1 MKKKE
6 ILDEIEKD
14 ILENKRDGVIE
25 PEKVDILENKT
36 TADIIIPGE
45 LTSRYESDEI
55 KSEDNKKFV
64 DEETGEILED
74 TVPAEVEIKKD
85 DNEERKLITIAEI
98 KGVGTTTVKKLQEI
112 GIDNIADLAIAN
124 ASSIHEKLAS
134 SKHSRA
140 FCEELVVYADKYL
153 YESGILDKPLRSC
166 KEMKNQPPR
175 ERFST
180 GDEKIDEWFGGGIE
194 SKSVTEFYGRF
205 KSGKTQICYST
216 AVCTAASGKK
226 VMYVDTEN
234 TFDPMRVEEICHVKG
249 YDVDTVEENILVMQ
263 PQAAALLTKNMQL
276 LGKHIKENNI
286 KLVIVD
292 SIIALHRAEFHGRG
306 TLADRQQ
313 KLGEIIS
320 FLVKGARNYDV
331 GVMITNQVLD
341 SPDPFNPGVKPTG
354 GNIIGHGSTH
364 RIYMKSQGQSNAASN
379 TNNLSTMLMEDSPN
393 YARSELTIQLG
404 KFGVRWVDPSKPI
417 PKA

>member
-14 ILENKRDGVIE
+14 IIENKNKEEEQQLEPGDISINIIDESVIE
-25 PEKVDILENKT
+25 NKDSEN
-36 TADIIIPGE
+36 
-45 LTSRYESDEI
+45 
-55 KSEDNKKFV
+55 NKKFV
-64 DEETGEILED
+64 DEETGETLQD
-74 TVPAEVEIKKD
+74 TVPTEVEIKKD

-234 TFDPMRVEEICHVKG
+234 TFDPMRVEEICKVKG
-249 YDVDTVEENILVMQ
+249 YEVDTVEENILVMQ
-263 PQAAALLTKNMQL
+263 PQASALLTKNMQL

-404 KFGVRWVDPSKPI
+404 KWGVRWIDPSKPI

>member
-234 TFDPMRVEEICHVKG
+234 TFDPMRVEEICKVKG

>member
-6 ILDEIEKD
+6 ILDEIEK
-14 ILENKRDGVIE
+14 
-25 PEKVDILENKT
+25 DILENKT

-234 TFDPMRVEEICHVKG
+234 TFDPMRVEEICKVKG

-404 KFGVRWVDPSKPI
+404 KWGVRWIDPSKPI

>member
-6 ILDEIEKD
+6 ILDEIEK
-14 ILENKRDGVIE
+14 
-25 PEKVDILENKT
+25 DILENKT

-55 KSEDNKKFV
+55 KSEDNNKKEEDVIASKNKKFV

-74 TVPAEVEIKKD
+74 TVPTEVEIKKGD
-85 DNEERKLITIAEI
+85 DDDDDENKPKLITIAEI

-180 GDEKIDEWFGGGIE
+180 GDEKIDQWFGGGIE

-226 VMYVDTEN
+226 
-234 TFDPMRVEEICHVKG
+234 EICKVKG

-404 KFGVRWVDPSKPI
+404 KWGVRWIDPSKPI

>member
-14 ILENKRDGVIE
+14 IIENKNKEEEQQLEPGDISINIIDESVIE
-25 PEKVDILENKT
+25 NKDSEN
-36 TADIIIPGE
+36 
-45 LTSRYESDEI
+45 
-55 KSEDNKKFV
+55 NKKFV
-64 DEETGEILED
+64 DEETGETLQD
-74 TVPAEVEIKKD
+74 TVPTEVEIKKD

-263 PQAAALLTKNMQL
+263 PQASALLTKNMQL

-404 KFGVRWVDPSKPI
+404 KWGVRWIDPSKPI

>member
-1 MKKKE
+1 
-6 ILDEIEKD
+6 
-14 ILENKRDGVIE
+14 
-25 PEKVDILENKT
+25 
-36 TADIIIPGE
+36 
-45 LTSRYESDEI
+45 
-55 KSEDNKKFV
+55 
-64 DEETGEILED
+64 
-74 TVPAEVEIKKD
+74 VPAEVEIKKD
-85 DNEERKLITIAEI
+85 GGNNESKNKLITISEI

-153 YESGILDKPLRSC
+153 YESGILNKPLISC
-166 KEMKNQPPR
+166 KDMKNQTPR

-180 GDEKIDEWFGGGIE
+180 GDEKIDTWFGGGIE
-194 SKSVTEFYGRF
+194 SKAVTEFYGKFR
-205 KSGKTQICYST
+205 SGKTQICYST
-216 AVCTAASGKK
+216 AVKAASEGKK

-234 TFDPMRVEEICHVKG
+234 TFDPMRVEEICKVKG

-263 PQAAALLTKNMQL
+263 PQASALLTKNMQL
-276 LGKHIKENNI
+276 LGKHIRENNI

-292 SIIALHRAEFHGRG
+292 SIIALHRAEFLGRG

-313 KLGEIIS
+313 KLAEIIS
-320 FLVKGARNYDV
+320 FLVKGAKNYDV
-331 GVMITNQVLD
+331 GVMITNQVID

-364 RIYMKSQGQSNAASN
+364 RIYMKSQGMSNASSN
-379 TNNLSTMLMEDSPN
+379 TNNLTTMLMEDSPR
-393 YARSELTIQLG
+393 YARTELTIQLG
-404 KFGVRWVDPSKPI
+404 KWGVRWIDPSKPI

>member
-234 TFDPMRVEEICHVKG
+234 TFDPMRVEEICKVKG

-364 RIYMKSQGQSNAASN
+364 RVYMKSQGQSNAASN

>member
-234 TFDPMRVEEICHVKG
+234 TFDPMRVEEICKVKG

-404 KFGVRWVDPSKPI
+404 KWGVRWIDPSKPI

>member
-64 DEETGEILED
+64 DEESGEILED

-234 TFDPMRVEEICHVKG
+234 TFDPMRVEEICKVKG

>member
-14 ILENKRDGVIE
+14 ILENKNKEEEQQLEPGDISINITDQPVIE
-25 PEKVDILENKT
+25 N
-36 TADIIIPGE
+36 
-45 LTSRYESDEI
+45 
-55 KSEDNKKFV
+55 NKKFV
-64 DEETGEILED
+64 DEETGEILQD
-74 TVPAEVEIKKD
+74 TVPTEVEIKKGD
-85 DNEERKLITIAEI
+85 EEDKPKLITIAEI

-180 GDEKIDEWFGGGIE
+180 GDEKIDQWFGGGIE
-194 SKSVTEFYGRF
+194 AKSVTEFYGRF

-234 TFDPMRVEEICHVKG
+234 TFDPMRVEEICKVRG

-364 RIYMKSQGQSNAASN
+364 RVYMKSQGQSNAASN

-404 KFGVRWVDPSKPI
+404 KWGVRWIDPSKPI

>member
-234 TFDPMRVEEICHVKG
+234 TFDPMRVEEICKVKG

-393 YARSELTIQLG
+393 YARTELTIQLG
-404 KFGVRWVDPSKPI
+404 KWGVRWIDPSKPI